1 MSKAKQGDTVHIHYT
16 GKLNDGMVFDSSKD
30 HEPLEFVIGKEEVIP
45 GFENAVLDMEVG
57 QSKTFTVVANEA
69 YGPHHEEMILKI
81 EKERLPEDIKPE
93 VGQHLQ
99 ARRPDG
105 GVMNFMVVD
114 VSEKEVTLDAN
125 HPLAGRDLT
134 FEIELVSIK
143 E

>member
-1 MSKAKQGDTVHIHYT
+1 MSTAKQGDTVYIHYT
-16 GKLNDGMVFDSSKD
+16 GKLNDGIVFDSSKNR
-30 HEPLEFVIGKEEVIP
+30 EPLEFEIGKGEVIP

-57 QSKTFTVVANEA
+57 QTKTFTVVASEA
-69 YGPHHEEMILKI
+69 YGPHHEEMILKV
-81 EKERLPEDIKPE
+81 EKDRLPDDIKPE

-99 ARRPDG
+99 AHRPDG
-105 GVMNFMVVD
+105 GVLNFMVVD